1 LNCEAF
7 TEANEKTLWVRGKRH
22 FIRIK
27 HPVVLFFLGWLAF
40 SACGHRTPDTTS
52 SQDSLPGTDSSA
64 AKNQFFPVDDYLE
77 AEILSV
83 DSMPMAFWK
92 YVTHDNHTDS
102 SLITMGDLNVLALQF
117 LPPEIRDG
125 GLNKNFTENSFMDKT
140 TQSVTFTYTP
150 VQKDLPLQRV
160 DVRTTAGI
168 RAQEVKSIYMERSR
182 SSGDSVILQKLLW
195 RSKRGFTIV
204 NRTEIR
210 GQAPKDEQIR
220 VSWVNEE
227 ADDQ

>member
-1 LNCEAF
+1 M
-7 TEANEKTLWVRGKRH
+7 KYS
-22 FIRIK
+22 
-27 HPVVLFFLGWLAF
+27 VVLFFLGWLAF

-64 AKNQFFPVDDYLE
+64 GGNQFFPVDDYLE
-77 AEILSV
+77 AEILNV

-102 SLITMGDLNVLALQF
+102 SLITSGDLNVLALQF

-125 GLNKNFTENSFMDKT
+125 GLNKNFSESSFMDKT
-140 TQSVTFTYTP
+140 TQSVIFTYTP
-150 VQKDLPLQRV
+150 VKKDLPLQRV

-168 RAQEVKSIYMERSR
+168 RAQEVKSIYMERNH

-204 NRTEIR
+204 NQVRVGRQT
-210 GQAPKDEQIR
+210 PKEEQIR